1 MTNWEQQTEHAKS
14 IVQYTQ
20 HVNQH
25 IANSHMFWGSRE
37 GTLRRRVK
45 MLMELEQVA
54 YVLERYDPIYLG
66 M

>member
-1 MTNWEQQTEHAKS
+1 MTNWEQLTEHAKS

-20 HVNQH
+20 YVNQH
-25 IANSHMFWGSRE
+25 IANSHMSWGTKE
-37 GTLRRRVK
+37 CTIRRREK
-45 MLMELEQVA
+45 MLRELEQVV